1 MLLQN
6 LVVYCTLQSFITLFF
21 ESVYSYEAD
30 IGCSIVLFVKLR
42 SIAAQQTAALAAA
55 RSYEQTSDEIAQWS
69 WDYADAICYS
79 RRYCIHIHCY
89 SASGNYHLHVV
100 FIRRLLLYFATTNI
114 ISASEKKYS
123 ICLRQ
128 IIRM

>member
-69 WDYADAICYS
+69 
-79 RRYCIHIHCY
+79 
-89 SASGNYHLHVV
+89 
-100 FIRRLLLYFATTNI
+100 
-114 ISASEKKYS
+114 
-123 ICLRQ
+123 
-128 IIRM
+128 